1 MSASE
6 DDKPETEGEV
16 AAGMETETA
25 AEPEAE
31 NTKPDMV
38 GRQIASRGV
47 PSSESIY
54 LPRYDSP
61 ELRSFQDKNE
71 SATRSI
77 WNVEELTNFIFSKKY
92 QPKYYEIAIGFLKL
106 LTEKTEVTGEEIAAF
121 VKSNNISK
129 ATFYNRVLPRMKRVG
144 MLKVERDTIVAI
156 ESKRKFCPM
165 RISLSKTFGNYFMK
179 IGDSWLA
186 VVDDARSRK
195 EKKDQMRL

>member
-6 DDKPETEGEV
+6 EEKVETAGEDAVGAEAETATDATAESAKPEPGSRT
-16 AAGMETETA
+16 
-25 AEPEAE
+25 
-31 NTKPDMV
+31 
-38 GRQIASRGV
+38 IASRGV
-47 PSSESIY
+47 PSNESIY

-71 SATRSI
+71 SITRNA
-77 WNVEELTNFIFSKKY
+77 WNVDELTNFIFSKKY
-92 QPKYYEIAIGFLKL
+92 QPKYFEIAIGFLRL
-106 LTEKTEVTGEEIAAF
+106 LAEKTEVTGEEIASF
-121 VKSNNISK
+121 VRNSGISK
-129 ATFYNRVLPRMKRVG
+129 ATFYNRVLPRLKRVG
-144 MLKVERDTIVAI
+144 MIKVERDTIVAI
-156 ESKRKFCPM
+156 ESKRKFRPM

>member
-1 MSASE
+1 MGSQDEAVADE
-6 DDKPETEGEV
+6 EGVEGQAERQEGE
-16 AAGMETETA
+16 AQEPAGSQG
-25 AEPEAE
+25 
-31 NTKPDMV
+31 

-54 LPRYDSP
+54 LPRHDSP

-71 SATRSI
+71 SITRSI
-77 WNVEELTNFIFSKKY
+77 WNVDELTNFIFSKKY
-92 QPKYYEIAIGFLKL
+92 QPKYYEIATGFLKL

-121 VKSNNISK
+121 VRNNSVSK

-144 MLKVERDTIVAI
+144 MLKVERDTVVAV
-156 ESKRKFCPM
+156 ESKRKFRPM